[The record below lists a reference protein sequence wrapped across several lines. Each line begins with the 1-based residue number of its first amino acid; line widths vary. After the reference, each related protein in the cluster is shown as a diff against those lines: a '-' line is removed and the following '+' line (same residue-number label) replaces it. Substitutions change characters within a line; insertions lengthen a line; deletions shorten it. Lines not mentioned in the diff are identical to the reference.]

1 MNPTVPVAY
10 KLLDRIPQAHNI
22 QKARLWR
29 AAYFDP
35 LVENIPR
42 SALARSIPP
51 FHITKIYFV
60 EGAVVTSNIG
70 SRQSDRRKIK
80 KLVAEYVEE
89 KTMGSFIFITLP
101 YLGRALIVGEWVAY
115 IHGVKLP
122 AAKCNHRVT
131 VERFKELPTVLPS
144 SETGGIEVSFT
155 RAT

>member
-89 KTMGSFIFITLP
+89 KTMGS
-101 YLGRALIVGEWVAY
+101 
-115 IHGVKLP
+115 
-122 AAKCNHRVT
+122 
-131 VERFKELPTVLPS
+131 VLLHTFQNIACIEYS
-144 SETGGIEVSFT
+144 SQ
-155 RAT
+155 